1 MRRSERLKILLT
13 AKPGRFRSPPSCSRR
28 RPSKLNLSVRFS
40 LGLQASSAFS
50 LFDPLDP
57 RTYVDIGRGQRR
69 AQLIQNRN
77 TRGKADGG
85 KAEGVIFNEPAATE

>member
-1 MRRSERLKILLT
+1 MLASEAVET
-13 AKPGRFRSPPSCSRR
+13 E
-28 RPSKLNLSVRFS
+28 LSVRFS

-77 TRGKADGG
+77 TRGKADVG
-85 KAEGVIFNEPAATE
+85 KAEGVTYQELLAPEMPLQSSEYILDLLTHLLQTHGL